1 MTSATTATTIS
12 TTAVSERTAS
22 ATVSTTGSAITGS
35 ATTAKIASA
44 TAAIGGGSGVSTQ
57 QLSSSHLLNSSRRGG
72 EEKSSRTVQQISPAL
87 PDNHPS
93 SNKDRLSTREG
104 HTSSSQQDK
113 RLITAVDGMTSSCAT
128 EHGGNN
134 SSYGVQH
141 DSSNSSSRDMTHNG
155 SGSSQATKHSVE
167 SANINGHHD
176 SVNNGKVDAVNG
188 ISLANTATTG
198 TGDLSDNAINACH
211 TSSLLSVGESGVTVD
226 GNVDHDRVAVS
237 TDVTARPPKIDNL
250 RDVQSEVHDCKIEH
264 NNAKHVKPSTDGT
277 GDIRP
282 RIREALPSTDN
293 VEDIYTN
300 SVDVNTGICNSAIKA
315 STKEVEPSA
324 IEASPVTDNIEEVQ
338 SSTIEASPVTDNIEE
353 VESSTIE
360 EVALSINE
368 TCPFTDNTKEVELNA
383 IEASPCTNNAKQV
396 ESSTIEASPCTDNT
410 NEVESRTIEASPYTD
425 NTKEVE
431 SSTIEA
437 NAKEVESSTIEANA
451 KEVESSTIEAN
462 AKEVESRTIEAN
474 AKKVESRTIEANAKE
489 VESSTHETKQC
500 IDKKGSQLNTDGG
513 PSVDDNNIVHQC
525 TGATKPLTHD
535 ANIAKENSTDPRSSS
550 LNISDAEHSHLPES
564 ELSHTCCE
572 PCKSSPETRP
582 SVNQQDDVK
591 AKGDATGHELSD
603 NDIFASDISNSK
615 DGQIVKE
622 GIKSPIAGVDQS
634 AMSNGTST
642 PIVGKGCDKMA
653 EIKSNTVGS
662 PRSSHEK
669 HRHGHRRRRPKIKRT
684 KSDSAADMACKFE
697 LPLNPGVITI
707 YTSTTPSPKKD
718 DERRVRPTSMSDMPK
733 TETVVET
740 THPRYYARSPG
751 VSPTKS
757 ATYQLVTE
765 TIAHLT
771 QHSASEPKKSR
782 SSRHGG
788 RSKSRDSSD
797 VTSPKHRSPVS
808 AASSPKV
815 SPSAMTTPKKT
826 IPVATA
832 SPTPSN
838 VSDIAGAHGWN
849 LKSRKAY
856 GICMS
861 LYDQNP
867 VSGKI
872 SGESQ
877 GYVCR

>member
-1 MTSATTATTIS
+1 
-12 TTAVSERTAS
+12 
-22 ATVSTTGSAITGS
+22 
-35 ATTAKIASA
+35 
-44 TAAIGGGSGVSTQ
+44 
-57 QLSSSHLLNSSRRGG
+57 
-72 EEKSSRTVQQISPAL
+72 
-87 PDNHPS
+87 
-93 SNKDRLSTREG
+93 
-104 HTSSSQQDK
+104 
-113 RLITAVDGMTSSCAT
+113 
-128 EHGGNN
+128 
-134 SSYGVQH
+134 
-141 DSSNSSSRDMTHNG
+141 MTHNG

-324 IEASPVTDNIEEVQ
+324 IEVSPVTDNIEEVQ

-410 NEVESRTIEASPYTD
+410 NEVESRTIEASPCTDNTNEVESRTIEASPYTDNTNEVESRTIEVRPCTD
-425 NTKEVE
+425 NTKEVK
-431 SSTIEA
+431 SSTIEANAKEVEPGTIEASPSTDNAKEVEPGTIEA

-474 AKKVESRTIEANAKE
+474 AKEVESRTIEANAKEVESRTIEANAKEVESRTIEANAKEVESSTIEANAKEVESRTIEANAKEVESRTIEANAKEVESRTIEANAKE

-782 SSRHGG
+782 SPRHGG